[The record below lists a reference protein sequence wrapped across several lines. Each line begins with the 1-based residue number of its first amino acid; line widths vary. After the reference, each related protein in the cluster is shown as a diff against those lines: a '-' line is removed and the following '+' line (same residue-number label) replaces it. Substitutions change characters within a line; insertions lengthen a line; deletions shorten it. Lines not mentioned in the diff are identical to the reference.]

1 MFPRAEEVWLSQRP
15 GSKGDGTSA
24 CVSLRILLME
34 WMEGSIRIKEEKL
47 YLQENARKRKT
58 NNDDQNLILS
68 LFLTAKF

>member
-1 MFPRAEEVWLSQRP
+1 
-15 GSKGDGTSA
+15 
-24 CVSLRILLME
+24 ME